1 MWLTGP
7 EDVVWKKLYFGSL
20 GLKML
25 SGRRC
30 TCTSL
35 MYLNVME
42 RTVLQEILNETVVYL
57 VLAYINEMAYPCLV
71 STCTFVCIVSL
82 LGQPLCEWPSG

>member
-20 GLKML
+20 GLKMP
-25 SGRRC
+25 GRRC

-57 VLAYINEMAYPCLV
+57 VLAYINEMGLPML
-71 STCTFVCIVSL
+71 
-82 LGQPLCEWPSG
+82 